1 MTRDLLSLR
10 PYQREAIDKVTGAWA
25 AGVRRPA
32 VVLPTGMGK
41 TVVFS
46 HMIAEQHAST
56 GRRSVVLVHRD
67 ELADQ
72 ALHKLESVAPHLAI
86 GKVKARE
93 DDVDA
98 DVVVASVQTLARS
111 GRLDRILSSRR
122 GAPGLWVT
130 DECHHALAPAYQ
142 RIYAAT
148 PDALH
153 VGFTAT
159 MERSDKIGLG
169 SVWDDVVSSKSI
181 AYAVAHG
188 FLVKPRG
195 RNIPVE
201 GLDLDGLKNS
211 RGDFQEGALGDALE
225 SSTALE
231 AAVTAY
237 EKYAAGRTGIAFTP
251 TVATAEHLAAMLN
264 ARGIPA
270 AAVSGGTPREQR
282 RAVYAASQA
291 GKIRVICNCMVL
303 TEGFDAPWLSAA
315 IMLRP
320 TKSNPL
326 YVQMVGR
333 VLRPFPGKTDALII
347 DVVGASDDSK
357 LVSLIDL
364 EDGLWPQAKPCKDCL
379 CLPCECL
386 CPECKLLVKTEC
398 TCPKDG
404 QAAVIRV
411 RRSAQESFDLFQS
424 SRSAWNRTAGG
435 VWFIGCG
442 EAGYV
447 FLAPA
452 AGEPGLHDVWVLPF
466 GPHGELLH
474 WRPTQYTGMELDTA
488 MTWAEA
494 EAEDVGASLADRSAR
509 WRKKPASDR
518 ARGLAGRMGI
528 ETSGEM
534 NAGAVSDLI
543 DTYKASRVFDP
554 YLGTGS

>member
-1 MTRDLLSLR
+1 MTRDLLNLR
-10 PYQREAIDKVTGAWA
+10 PYQREAIDKVTSAWA
-25 AGVRRPA
+25 AGMRRPA

-46 HMIAEQHAST
+46 HMIRERHAAT

-72 ALHKLESVAPHLAI
+72 AVRKLENVAPHLAI
-86 GKVKARE
+86 GKVKARD

-98 DVVVASVQTLARS
+98 DVVVASVQTLARA

-130 DECHHALAPAYQ
+130 DECHHALAPAYR

-148 PDALH
+148 PDADH

-159 MERSDKIGLG
+159 MARSDKLGLG
-169 SVWDDVVSSKSI
+169 LVWDDVVSSKSI
-181 AYAVAHG
+181 AYAVANG
-188 FLVKPRG
+188 FLVRPRG
-195 RNIPVE
+195 RNIPVA
-201 GLDLDGLKNS
+201 GLDLEGVKHS
-211 RGDFQEGALGDALE
+211 RGDYQEGALGDALE
-225 SSTALE
+225 ESTALE
-231 AAVTAY
+231 EAVLAY
-237 EKYAAGRTGIAFTP
+237 EKYAGGRSGIAFTP
-251 TVATAEHLAAMLN
+251 TVATAEHLARMLN
-264 ARGIPA
+264 ARGISA

-282 RAVYAASQA
+282 RAIYAASQA
-291 GKIRVICNCMVL
+291 GTLRVICNCMVL

-315 IMLRP
+315 VMLRP
-320 TKSNPL
+320 TQSNPL

-347 DVVGASDDSK
+347 DVVGASSDNK
-357 LVSLIDL
+357 LMSLIDL
-364 EDGLWPQAKPCKDCL
+364 EENLWPQAKPCNECL

-386 CPECKLLVKTEC
+386 CKVCNLLVKTEC
-398 TCPKDG
+398 ICPKEG

-411 RRSAQESFDLFQS
+411 RRSAQESFEMFQS
-424 SRSAWNRTAGG
+424 SRSVWNQTRAG

-442 EAGYV
+442 NAGYV

-452 AGEPGLHDVWVLPF
+452 ADPGLTDVWVLPL
-466 GPHGELLH
+466 GPNGELLH

-488 MTWAEA
+488 MAWAEA

-509 WRKKPASDR
+509 WRRKPASDR

-528 ETSGEM
+528 ETTDEM
-534 NAGAVSDLI
+534 KAGAVSDLI
-543 DTYKASRVFDP
+543 DIYKASKIFDP
-554 YLGTGS
+554 YLGTRS